1 MQFYMGWAAEASLRR
16 WCLSKELQ
24 EARERV
30 VAAWAKQC
38 RLRPGQ
44 EHTGGLEWCEGQC
57 G

>member
-1 MQFYMGWAAEASLRR
+1 MGWAAEASLRR